1 MTQTDNE
8 GGANV
13 SGGVNVNNGDF
24 VGRDNITINIYLM
37 GDTPHLS
44 RTWMAGLSPKV
55 IQEYL
60 DSLANVH
67 RFVSWRMIYT
77 AREVD
82 SERVYIPQGLTRL
95 QESFGAEAGSNPLAH
110 TATGHDALETLL
122 RDRFVVVLG
131 QPGSGKTQLLRHLTL
146 RLAQDSI
153 SRLREGREIGFIPIY
168 ISLAEFDNPTRQM
181 PLWAITQL
189 ILNAI
194 RKQSHTLGV
203 HWEALMEDGRLVFL
217 FDALDEVQSRELQ
230 KQLIE
235 GMRDFAAGL
244 GTRCPIVLT
253 SREATYGD
261 GLPILGHPFKVYRLN
276 LLKSLD
282 VNHAIPRWW
291 AALSGLDVRN
301 QSLIERESQPLSQEI
316 ASRPYLRDT
325 LRNPLLLWLT
335 VRSFLSEQRIP
346 SLGKRFESYV
356 DDTIDLKRDV
366 HGRKEAAWSDPREAK
381 RYLQTIAWAMQE
393 DPSIFTVSQVVHI
406 LETRCQTN
414 ASTARFFIQQ
424 MVERAGLLRKQGC
437 IGADRNDDN
446 SIVSFAPHQTFF
458 DFFVGRHLAQQW
470 QQDQYQT
477 RQFLQAKTDNITLH
491 KSIFFCLG
499 LLYEDESERNG
510 VLDFVT
516 EETNRLPEWGVRC
529 IHEGLELTGA
539 ELPAK
544 TLNRIYRSLS
554 SKARFLFSPNRAHLV
569 LIQLRYR
576 TGEARREWLRE
587 QFDAINALA
596 ALQIPGSGMD
606 ILIAMFRVAVGR
618 EYTYLTNDLRDPLV
632 ALGPQCLWP
641 QIQEVLTDGEEWI
654 RTAAAGVVSS
664 WQQPEALEPL
674 MWMLDHTEFAEW
686 AIQGIAQLG
695 TEESE
700 SLFNELLDDPQH
712 DRFALGKGIL
722 LLRQDVVDRAIT
734 ALRAK
739 ELNGGEQRRLIETVL
754 EMPLTQATKKIAEIL
769 PLLDD
774 ESERWQLFKV
784 SREQQLPALRV
795 LVSLLHHSD
804 IQVLEPVYDVVRAV
818 SLAGD
823 FDPKIQDTQY
833 LLEQLL
839 VYARGED
846 FSLPE
851 LAAKQL
857 KNTTISQ
864 EACQALYRQLM
875 DPATRDDTIRILRE
889 APPLPYPC
897 RQKILEELRK
907 EMDRGQYR
915 KDYMLSLLAR
925 LGGQDNKD
933 VENSILQLVTSTE
946 EHLYRRREL
955 IMELVR
961 LQSRNA
967 YPYIIDLFLNDE
979 EYEWEGLAALA
990 VLAPKLSP
998 SQRTA
1003 ASNLVKPR
1011 LQSSSLPEKWRAAYT
1026 LGQLRDI
1033 SNFQDILGALHAG
1046 DSRIQL
1052 TAVGLSLGNL
1062 EDHGLLA
1069 EHLENEFN
1077 KRDGLICSAVL
1088 YAWGSCGKP
1097 DATNPLAHALILPE
1111 NFLLSADKTD
1121 YFDDLIWACSDLRA
1135 IAAFNLSYLVAGLC
1149 TEKKGSQADLTNT
1162 WAKVVDKFEGSHA
1175 FVRSGYA
1182 SMLEEAIRTQNAAR
1196 TLYESSLRLKGKQ
1209 LQDVLGLVGA
1219 YEWSQVLVQMATVG
1233 AMDSQ
1238 PVWESISKL
1247 FSPLGKNDVTD
1258 GQAILSSAI
1267 KWSPPVEPFHYFLG
1281 YREHKD
1287 GVVEDY
1293 STHFF
1298 RQVARD
1304 WSDWVKWKENYLS
1317 LPR

>member
-8 GGANV
+8 GDANV
-13 SGGVNVNNGDF
+13 PAYKVNVTGGDF
-24 VGRDNITINIYLM
+24 VGRDKITINIYRSS
-37 GDTPHLS
+37 DTLNLS
-44 RTWMAGLSPKV
+44 RTWMAGLSPKE
-55 IQEYL
+55 IQDYL

-95 QESFGAEAGSNPLAH
+95 QESFGAEADSDPLAQ
-110 TATGHDALETLL
+110 TATGHDTLETLL

-244 GTRCPIVLT
+244 GARCLIVLT

-261 GLPILGHPFKVYRLN
+261 GLPILGHPFSVYRLN
-276 LLKSLD
+276 LLKSVD

-301 QSLIERESQPLSQEI
+301 QSLIERESQPLRQEI

-424 MVERAGLLRKQGC
+424 MVERSGLLRKQGG
-437 IGADRNDDN
+437 IGAYRNDDN

-470 QQDQYQT
+470 QRDQYQI

-491 KSIFFCLG
+491 KSMFFCLG

-539 ELPAK
+539 ELPTE
-544 TLNRIYRSLS
+544 TLNKIYQGLK
-554 SKARFLFSPNRAHLV
+554 SKARFLFAPNVVNSL
-569 LIQLRYR
+569 LIKLRYR
-576 TGEARREWLRE
+576 TDEARQEWWRQ
-587 QFDAINALA
+587 QFGAINALA

-654 RTAAAGVVSS
+654 RTAAAGVISS
-664 WQQPEALEPL
+664 WHQPEALDAFR
-674 MWMLDHTEFAEW
+674 WMLDQPEFVEW
-686 AIQGIAQLG
+686 AIRGMARLG

-700 SLFNELLDDPQH
+700 KIFNELLDDP
-712 DRFALGKGIL
+712 RYGRMALKSGIFQS
-722 LLRQDVVDRAIT
+722 RQDVVDRAIA

-739 ELNGGEQRRLIETVL
+739 DLDSGEQRRLIETVI
-754 EMPLTQATKKIAEIL
+754 EMPLTQATKKMAEIL

-774 ESERWQLFKV
+774 KRERWQLFKV
-784 SREQQLPALRV
+784 SREQQLPALRI

-804 IQVLEPVYDVVRAV
+804 IQVLKPVYDVVLAV

-823 FDPKIQDTQY
+823 FDPKIQDTQR

-839 VYARGED
+839 VYARDED

-851 LAAKQL
+851 LASKQL

-889 APPLPYPC
+889 APLLPDPC
-897 RQKILEELRK
+897 RQQILVELRE
-907 EMDRGQYR
+907 EMDQGRYR

-925 LGGQDNKD
+925 LGDQDAL
-933 VENSILQLVTSTE
+933 NSILQFLESIE
-946 EHLYRRREL
+946 ESLDRRRDL
-955 IMELVR
+955 TLELVR

-967 YPYIIDLFLNDE
+967 YP
-979 EYEWEGLAALA
+979 
-990 VLAPKLSP
+990 
-998 SQRTA
+998 
-1003 ASNLVKPR
+1003 
-1011 LQSSSLPEKWRAAYT
+1011 
-1026 LGQLRDI
+1026 
-1033 SNFQDILGALHAG
+1033 
-1046 DSRIQL
+1046 
-1052 TAVGLSLGNL
+1052 
-1062 EDHGLLA
+1062 
-1069 EHLENEFN
+1069 
-1077 KRDGLICSAVL
+1077 
-1088 YAWGSCGKP
+1088 
-1097 DATNPLAHALILPE
+1097 
-1111 NFLLSADKTD
+1111 
-1121 YFDDLIWACSDLRA
+1121 
-1135 IAAFNLSYLVAGLC
+1135 
-1149 TEKKGSQADLTNT
+1149 
-1162 WAKVVDKFEGSHA
+1162 
-1175 FVRSGYA
+1175 
-1182 SMLEEAIRTQNAAR
+1182 
-1196 TLYESSLRLKGKQ
+1196 
-1209 LQDVLGLVGA
+1209 
-1219 YEWSQVLVQMATVG
+1219 
-1233 AMDSQ
+1233 
-1238 PVWESISKL
+1238 
-1247 FSPLGKNDVTD
+1247 
-1258 GQAILSSAI
+1258 
-1267 KWSPPVEPFHYFLG
+1267 
-1281 YREHKD
+1281 
-1287 GVVEDY
+1287 
-1293 STHFF
+1293 
-1298 RQVARD
+1298 
-1304 WSDWVKWKENYLS
+1304 
-1317 LPR
+1317 